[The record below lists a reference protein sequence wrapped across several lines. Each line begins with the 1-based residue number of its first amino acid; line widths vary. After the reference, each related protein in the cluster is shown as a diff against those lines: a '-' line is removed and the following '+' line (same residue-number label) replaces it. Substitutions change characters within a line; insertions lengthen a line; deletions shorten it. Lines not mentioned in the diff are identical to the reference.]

1 MNTEYSKNNL
11 KDNIAAATVLT
22 ATLVGIFG
30 TLVNSA
36 EARADYV
43 AMQQMETI
51 VVIVPRMEIARMDTI
66 MVIASRE
73 ANVLVVSNASN

>member
-1 MNTEYSKNNL
+1 MNTEYSKSNL

-51 VVIVPRMEIARMDTI
+51 VVSVPRMEIARMNTI
-66 MVIASRE
+66 MVTASRE

>member
-1 MNTEYSKNNL
+1 MKTEYSKSNL

-36 EARADYV
+36 EARTDYV

-51 VVIVPRMEIARMDTI
+51 VVTVPRVEIARMDTI
-66 MVIASRE
+66 IVTASRE